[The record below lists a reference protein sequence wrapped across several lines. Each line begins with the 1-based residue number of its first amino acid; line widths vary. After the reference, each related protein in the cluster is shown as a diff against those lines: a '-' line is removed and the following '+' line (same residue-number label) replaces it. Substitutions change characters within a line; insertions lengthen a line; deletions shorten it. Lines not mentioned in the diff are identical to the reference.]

1 MKFCFDMLFYKD
13 ENVSAVGWAVPGD
26 TKNTVEVTVR
36 DKQGEKVE
44 HIFLHT
50 SRPDVGMV
58 MFQDRKL
65 DLFGIYIKIPV
76 TKPEQLQLVFQE
88 MEEGNDTPVDTM
100 TFDVNV
106 KKLMLRQKYENHF
119 LYRLKDFIVSDQKKE
134 FLKKVKNKLLNE
146 DNRNYQLWY
155 EKNCASDEEL
165 KAQKEHQFAYAPL
178 ISIIVPAYN
187 TPIPYLKEMVQSVQ
201 NQSYENWQ
209 LCIANG
215 SGQNNELCREL
226 QKMADKDSRIK
237 WARLRENRGISGN
250 TNVAL
255 KLAEGEFVLLMD
267 HDDVLAPNALY
278 EITAALNADPE
289 IDAVYSDEDKIDEKS
304 SQHYDPH
311 FKSDFN
317 IDLLCCNN
325 YICHPFAVRKSIAD
339 EVGGFHQEYDGAQ
352 DHDFILRCTE
362 KSRKIHHIPKILYSW
377 RCHGQSTAENP
388 ESKLYAFKAGQ
399 KAIEAYYERQ
409 GIPGKVSQGQLFGWY
424 RTEFKL
430 TENPLV
436 SVLIPNKD
444 HTEDLEVCINSL
456 LTKATYQ
463 NYEIIVIE
471 NNSTEPETFAYYE
484 TLPARDS
491 RIKVVY
497 WDGIF
502 NYSAINN
509 FGAKHA
515 AGEYYLL
522 LNNDV
527 ELITPEIFESMLGYC
542 MRQDVGIVGAKLYYP
557 DNTIQHAGVLV
568 GAGGVADHVFKGM
581 NNYEPGYMGRAIS
594 SQNLTCVTGACLM
607 IKKSVFEEVGGLTE
621 GFAVA
626 YNDVD
631 LCLKVIETGRLIVF
645 DAFVELYHYE
655 SKSRGYEDTPEKL
668 MRFSGEMEL
677 LSTKWNH
684 RLDGDPYYNKNLAL
698 VNGYYKLPKVVDDGG
713 KACR

>member
-13 ENVSAVGWAVPGD
+13 ESVSAVGWAVPGD
-26 TKNTVEVTVR
+26 TKNTVEVTVLN
-36 DKQGEKVE
+36 KQGEEVE
-44 HIFLHT
+44 HTFLHT
-50 SRPDVGMV
+50 RRPDVGMV

-65 DLFGIYIKIPV
+65 DLFGTYVKIPV
-76 TKPEQLQLVFQE
+76 TKPEQLQIVFHE
-88 MEEGNDTPVDTM
+88 MAEGNDTPVDTM

-106 KKLMLRQKYENHF
+106 KKLMLRQKYENTF
-119 LYRLKDFIVSDQKKE
+119 LYQLKDFITSDQKKE
-134 FLKKVKNKLLNE
+134 FLKKAKNKLLNE

-155 EKNCASDEEL
+155 EKNKATEEEL
-165 KAQKEHQFAYAPL
+165 KTQRHQTFAYAPL
-178 ISIIVPAYN
+178 ISIVVPAYN
-187 TPIPYLKEMVQSVQ
+187 TPISYLREMVQSVQ
-201 NQSYENWQ
+201 NQSYTNWQ

-215 SGQNNELCREL
+215 SGMNNELCREL

-255 KLAEGEFVLLMD
+255 KLAEGEFILLMD

-278 EITAALNADPE
+278 EMVSALNADST
-289 IDAVYSDEDKIDEKS
+289 IDAIYGDEDKIDEKS
-304 SQHYDPH
+304 AEHYDPH

-325 YICHPFAVRKSIAD
+325 YICHPFMVRKSIAD
-339 EVGGFHQEYDGAQ
+339 EIGGFHKEYDGAQ
-352 DHDFILRCTE
+352 DHDFILRCVE
-362 KSRKIHHIPKILYSW
+362 KSRRVHHISKILYSW
-377 RCHGQSTAENP
+377 RCHKQSTAEHP
-388 ESKLYAFKAGQ
+388 ESKLYAFEAGQ
-399 KAIEAYYERQ
+399 RAIEAYYERQ
-409 GIPGKVSQGQLFGWY
+409 GIPGKVKQGQLFGWY
-424 RTEFKL
+424 KTEFKL
-430 TENPLV
+430 TEEPLV
-436 SVLIPNKD
+436 SVLIPTKD
-444 HTEDLEVCINSL
+444 HIDDLEVCINSL
-456 LTKATYQ
+456 LTKATYK
-463 NYEIIVIE
+463 NFEIIVIE

-484 TLPARDS
+484 TLPQRDS

-515 AGEYYLL
+515 SGDYYLL

-581 NNYEPGYMGRAIS
+581 NSYEPGYMGRAIS
-594 SQNLTCVTGACLM
+594 SQDLTCVTGACLM
-607 IKKSVFEEVGGLTE
+607 IKKSVYEEVGGLTE
-621 GFAVA
+621 EFAVA

-631 LCLKVIETGRLIVF
+631 LCLKVIESGKLVVF

-684 RLDGDPYYNKNLAL
+684 RLDGDPYYNKNLSL
-698 VNGYYKLPKVVDDGG
+698 VNGYYKLAKVTED
-713 KACR
+713 

>member
-1 MKFCFDMLFYKD
+1 MKYCFDMLFYKD
-13 ENVSAVGWAVPGD
+13 ESVSAVGWAVPGD
-26 TKNTVEVTVR
+26 TKNTIEASVCTKKGEAVEYT
-36 DKQGEKVE
+36 
-44 HIFLHT
+44 FLHT
-50 SRPDVGMV
+50 RRPDVGMV
-58 MFQDRKL
+58 LFQDRKL
-65 DLFGIYIKIPV
+65 DLFGIYLKIPV
-76 TKPEQLQLVFQE
+76 VKPEPLQVTFSE
-88 MEEGNDTPVDTM
+88 VSEGSDTPVDSM
-100 TFDVNV
+100 TFDIDV
-106 KKLMLRQKYENHF
+106 KKLMRRQKYENTF
-119 LYRLKDFIVSDQKKE
+119 LYQLKDFLASDQKKE
-134 FLKKVKNKLLNE
+134 FLKKAKNKLLNE

-155 EKNCASDEEL
+155 EKNKADAEEL
-165 KAQKEHQFAYAPL
+165 KAQKEHTFAYTPM

-187 TPIPYLKEMVQSVQ
+187 TPIPYLKEMVKSVQ
-201 NQSYENWQ
+201 DQSYSNWQ

-215 SGQNNELCREL
+215 SGMNNELCHVL
-226 QKMADKDSRIK
+226 QKMADKDARIK

-267 HDDVLAPNALY
+267 HDDILAPNALY
-278 EITAALNADPE
+278 EIVAALNADQT
-289 IDAVYSDEDKIDEKS
+289 IDAIYSDEDKIDEKS
-304 SQHYDPH
+304 DQHYDPH

-325 YICHPFAVRKSIAD
+325 YICHLFAVRKSIAD
-339 EVGGFHQEYDGAQ
+339 EIGGFHKEYDGAQ
-352 DHDFILRCTE
+352 DHDFILRCVE
-362 KSRKIHHIPKILYSW
+362 KSRKVHHIAKILYSW
-377 RCHGQSTAENP
+377 RCHRNSTAEHP
-388 ESKLYAFKAGQ
+388 ESKLYAFEAGQ

-409 GIPGKVSQGQLFGWY
+409 GIPGKVKPGALFGWY
-424 RTEFKL
+424 RTEFHL

-436 SVLIPNKD
+436 SVLIPTKD
-444 HTEDLEVCINSL
+444 HIDDLEVCINSL

-471 NNSTEPETFAYYE
+471 NNSTEPETFAYYKKLE
-484 TLPARDS
+484 QRDS

-502 NYSAINN
+502 NYAAINN

-527 ELITPEIFESMLGYC
+527 ELISPDIFESMLGYC

-568 GAGGVADHVFKGM
+568 GAGGVADHVFKNM
-581 NNYEPGYMGRAIS
+581 NSYEPGYMGRAIS
-594 SQNLTCVTGACLM
+594 SQDLTCVTGACLM

-621 GFAVA
+621 EFAVA

-631 LCLKVIETGRLIVF
+631 LCLKVIESGKLVVF

-668 MRFSGEMEL
+668 MRFSQEMEL

-684 RLDGDPYYNKNLAL
+684 RLDGDPYYNKNLSL
-698 VNGYYKLPKVVDDGG
+698 VNGYYKLAKVTED
-713 KACR
+713 